1 MDEVFA
7 YDVLPLAGLSGADSY
22 DRDGWLAGGAERKM
36 GGREKDTQTD
46 SSVAA
51 DKQSGR
57 QGLRKATR
65 KRLGS
70 RV

>member
-1 MDEVFA
+1 MTLFPWWASLVQTRT
-7 YDVLPLAGLSGADSY
+7 YR
-22 DRDGWLAGGAERKM
+22 DRWLAGGAERKM
-36 GGREKDTQTD
+36 GGREKETQTD
-46 SSVAA
+46 SSVVA

-57 QGLRKATR
+57 QGLRKVTR